1 MRVDVGDVL
10 RAQEVAVNL
19 RRQIFFDDETHETL
33 YTSTCGGSRACRRC
47 KNLRGFGERPCTHG
61 GESDGDELLWDVER
75 AFGVMGRLGST
86 PHACDL
92 FHSRPEPLAQVVTRA
107 ARGREVARARK
118 GFGKR
123 ARAVQQPKVS
133 MVSLE
138 TRAVLTSTGS
148 TYVDQVVHRL
158 GFRAGEPSSSTALVT
173 SVVLVLALCATTEQ
187 QDTEVRAC

>member
-1 MRVDVGDVL
+1 
-10 RAQEVAVNL
+10 
-19 RRQIFFDDETHETL
+19 
-33 YTSTCGGSRACRRC
+33 
-47 KNLRGFGERPCTHG
+47 
-61 GESDGDELLWDVER
+61 
-75 AFGVMGRLGST
+75 MGRLGST

-92 FHSRPEPLAQVVTRA
+92 FHSRPEPLTQGVTRA

-187 QDTEVRAC
+187 QDTEVLRSASVLPVSADLRCTCVSGAILILTSRLSAPQPVIREPRPRNR

>member
-1 MRVDVGDVL
+1 
-10 RAQEVAVNL
+10 
-19 RRQIFFDDETHETL
+19 
-33 YTSTCGGSRACRRC
+33 
-47 KNLRGFGERPCTHG
+47 
-61 GESDGDELLWDVER
+61 
-75 AFGVMGRLGST
+75 MGRLGST

-92 FHSRPEPLAQVVTRA
+92 FHSRPEPLTQGVVTRA
-107 ARGREVARARK
+107 ARGREVAPRARK

>member
-1 MRVDVGDVL
+1 M
-10 RAQEVAVNL
+10 
-19 RRQIFFDDETHETL
+19 

-61 GESDGDELLWDVER
+61 GESDGTGDELLWDVER

-148 TYVDQVVHRL
+148 TYVDQIVHRL

-173 SVVLVLALCATTEQ
+173 SVVLVLALCATTKQ
-187 QDTEVRAC
+187 QDTEVRACPSLRICGARACQARF